1 MGEIKDGPEQGVESI
16 ETKVEHTPDL
26 EEVRGKLLEII
37 GKEFTETRKKVDE
50 KGLFLLEVE
59 VKGEKDGE
67 VTEYSYRRDV
77 APNKQREGAD
87 APLYHSIDVVTYE
100 NGMPTGGTDVAK
112 CVKGVWIMT

>member
-1 MGEIKDGPEQGVESI
+1 M
-16 ETKVEHTPDL
+16 
-26 EEVRGKLLEII
+26 
-37 GKEFTETRKKVDE
+37 
-50 KGLFLLEVE
+50 
-59 VKGEKDGE
+59 
-67 VTEYSYRRDV
+67 TEYSYRRDV